1 MAETSKPGQA
11 RPGSSPSAAD
21 RPDSVS
27 WQGARSYTSWVFRRA
42 ASPVFDLPRVLA
54 LALTTAVLAAPASA
68 GWAAEPPAPSRPIV
82 VFAAASMKT
91 ALDDIAAGWQRET
104 GRVTRISYAGTSA
117 LARQIEQGAPA
128 DVFLSADLDWMD
140 YLARRGMVQD
150 PRPLLANRLVLV
162 APRESGVELRL
173 EPGAPLAAA
182 LNGGRL
188 SVANVDS
195 VPAGRY
201 AKRALDHLGLW
212 QQVARRFVQATD
224 VRAALR
230 LVARGEAPLGI
241 VYATDAHAE
250 PEVRIV
256 AMFDP
261 QTHPTILY
269 MAATVAESTNR
280 DGPAFVAYLRS
291 PPARKIFERAG
302 FTVVAS
308 EGP

>member
-1 MAETSKPGQA
+1 MS
-11 RPGSSPSAAD
+11 
-21 RPDSVS
+21 
-27 WQGARSYTSWVFRRA
+27 
-42 ASPVFDLPRVLA
+42 DLHRVLA
-54 LALTTAVLAAPASA
+54 LSLSAVLLAAPNGPSR
-68 GWAAEPPAPSRPIV
+68 AEEPRAPSRPVV

-91 ALDDIAAGWQRET
+91 ALDDIAAEWQRET
-104 GRVTRISYAGTSA
+104 GRVTRLSYAGTSA

-162 APRESGVELRL
+162 APRDSRVELRL

-182 LNGGRL
+182 LGGGRL

-201 AKRALDHLGLW
+201 AKQALDHLGLW
-212 QQVARRFVQATD
+212 QQLAHRLVQATD

-250 PEVRIV
+250 PKVRIV
-256 AMFDP
+256 AMFD
-261 QTHPTILY
+261 QETHPTILY
-269 MAATVAESTNR
+269 MAAMVAESTNR
-280 DGPAFVAYLRS
+280 DGSDFVAYLRS
-291 PPARKIFERAG
+291 PPARKIFEREG

-308 EGP
+308 EGS